1 MITDMTKGNPSKV
14 LISFTLPMLLSIVFQ
29 QMYNMADSI
38 IAGKVLGVDALAA
51 VGASYPITMIFMAVA
66 TGMNVGCSVVIS
78 QFFGAGRKEDT
89 KTAIYTS
96 MISSAVLSAILTVLG
111 LVFIKPLISVLQ
123 TPKDIFSDCESY
135 LAIYIAGLV
144 FLFLYNICTGIFT
157 ALGDSKTPLR
167 FLIASSVANIILDL
181 VLVKRLGVPGVAW
194 ATFICQGVAAVCSV
208 FVLALRLKKIE
219 TQKAYPKFSAFMLK
233 KISMVSI
240 PSILQQSFVSVGN
253 LFIQGL
259 VNSFSSAV
267 IAGYAAAI
275 KLNTFAVTTFT
286 ALGSSMSNFCAQN
299 MGARNIDRIKKGYRV
314 AIVMLL
320 VISAIFSAVFLIFKS
335 TLVEFFMDKSDV
347 TLFESALKTGIM
359 FITIV
364 SPFYFVVALKV
375 ATDGLLRGAG
385 NMIAFMTS
393 TFSDLILRVILSYIF
408 VPFFKDTGIWLSW
421 PIGWIISTAVS
432 LGFYFS
438 GKWKNINL
446 TK

>member
-1 MITDMTKGNPSKV
+1 MTKGNPSKV